1 MEPKHEYPQI
11 YTENE
16 LGIECG
22 LAEIEVTLGGGMMV
36 LFYSIFIEFP

>member
-1 MEPKHEYPQI
+1 LEPKHEYPQI

-22 LAEIEVTLGGGMMV
+22 LAEIEVTLGGDDG
-36 LFYSIFIEFP
+36 FILLYIH